1 VGDEEFISINGT
13 NGLVRWWFVEDA
25 PKTLESEW
33 DQVQLQTNWK
43 LEHLLKFST
52 ENWLHCCESSIDA

>member
-1 VGDEEFISINGT
+1 M
-13 NGLVRWWFVEDA
+13 GLYGGGCSEDA

-52 ENWLHCCESSIDA
+52 EN